1 MLPLRMSDLR
11 LLEGRGQRPRRG
23 DKLRQRRTAN
33 PTKRSPA
40 HASNPSRN
48 GRNGLGSASFTELI
62 SAARAVR
69 ITPELADPVGPLE
82 VGQREDVEQLGAGSG
97 PEGVQAFL
105 GVGARA
111 RRVSWPQG
119 TPSYCRGALVLLK
132 AWSNASSMDSYFV
145 SRASARLPTATDRA
159 LTCAASSSSPPGRDR
174 PRTG

>member
-1 MLPLRMSDLR
+1 
-11 LLEGRGQRPRRG
+11 
-23 DKLRQRRTAN
+23 
-33 PTKRSPA
+33 
-40 HASNPSRN
+40 
-48 GRNGLGSASFTELI
+48 
-62 SAARAVR
+62 VR

-132 AWSNASSMDSYFV
+132 GMVERVFYGLV
-145 SRASARLPTATDRA
+145 LRIKGVGKVTDR
-159 LTCAASSSSPPGRDR
+159 DR
-174 PRTG
+174 